1 MFINLCMHMN
11 IISKTNKISD
21 HFLFKPLQTN
31 AFTFFRI
38 AVSIHCL
45 VFVLSIYAEMHKF
58 FGLSGFS
65 NREVTETFIRL
76 KFIPRLSWFSD
87 IFGGLF
93 SSDTQMLHFVLLIHL
108 IFIIMLLFGLFTR
121 FSAIITLFIHLCI
134 IQSNTFFLYG
144 MDYFTTISLFFCTF
158 MPVTDFSLDEFLLK
172 RKTASPE
179 FRRFCIRFIQIQMCF
194 IYFFGGFHKAIGIN
208 WWNGESM
215 WKALTRPPFNNFD
228 FSFMAKYPIVFMLMG
243 WATVVHEILYPFM
256 AFTRFFR
263 KYWVLAI
270 ITMHLCIGIF
280 MGLYLFASI
289 MIILNI
295 TAFLNKELD
304 AVLSSLKLFA
314 TRASGKIKQLH
325 FPDLK
330 FPLRVFKHIKN

>member
-1 MFINLCMHMN
+1 
-11 IISKTNKISD
+11 
-21 HFLFKPLQTN
+21 
-31 AFTFFRI
+31 
-38 AVSIHCL
+38 
-45 VFVLSIYAEMHKF
+45 
-58 FGLSGFS
+58 
-65 NREVTETFIRL
+65 
-76 KFIPRLSWFSD
+76 
-87 IFGGLF
+87 
-93 SSDTQMLHFVLLIHL
+93 
-108 IFIIMLLFGLFTR
+108 
-121 FSAIITLFIHLCI
+121 
-134 IQSNTFFLYG
+134 
-144 MDYFTTISLFFCTF
+144 
-158 MPVTDFSLDEFLLK
+158 
-172 RKTASPE
+172 
-179 FRRFCIRFIQIQMCF
+179 
-194 IYFFGGFHKAIGIN
+194 
-208 WWNGESM
+208 
-215 WKALTRPPFNNFD
+215 
-228 FSFMAKYPIVFMLMG
+228 MG

-304 AVLSSLKLFA
+304 AVLNSLQLFT